1 MKQETALHMPSLRNW
16 RNEMLGIGQR
26 KLVATLSYACLSL
39 LLGFLGLLLDKI
51 TGGEFVS
58 TVQATGAV
66 VATFI
71 TLNIAG
77 KVFGKDGSS

>member
-1 MKQETALHMPSLRNW
+1 
-16 RNEMLGIGQR
+16 MLEVGQR

-39 LLGFLGLLLDKI
+39 LLGFAGLLLDKI
-51 TGGEFVS
+51 NGGEFVS

-66 VATFI
+66 VATFV

-77 KVFGKDGSS
+77 KIFGKDVAP